1 MSVSSEIARIK
12 TNISNAYTACE
23 SKGAALPQTQNSA
36 NLAAAI
42 AGISSGVP
50 VETLSYNQMNE
61 HAGGY
66 YSEVTYDPSD
76 YTDSSITDYVI
87 SDDSDESDSKP
98 LGATIQIPSAGTL
111 TVTDGK
117 RSVSQAVSAG
127 SFTIYNVTP
136 GNVGNYV
143 VRNSLDEVIAAG
155 ILKPTG
161 GLRMLSIPHMFNV
174 RDLGG
179 WTCDGGT
186 VKYGMLI
193 RGGHLKNINASDAAV
208 LHDFLGIRAELSL
221 MLESEENHTASPI
234 GADVDFRRIDGPM
247 YTLGSGGWQ
256 EEALRQI
263 LDYVMD
269 SVTDNKPLYF
279 HCYYG
284 ADRTGTVAFILS
296 ALLGVSQSDT
306 DKDYEMTC
314 FQSGTSTDSEARCR
328 NESEWRN
335 YMAEFSVYPGNT
347 MRDKV
352 VYYVQSLGITIE
364 KINAY
369 RAAMINGTPGT
380 LTNLAGSVSVTNT
393 LTGATTDNSDIS
405 AIKFQPYRAKIRPTP
420 GKVITGVTVTMG
432 DTDISN
438 QVFSGTETIFKHAV
452 SYNLTD
458 CYLIDNPIR
467 KAVVNKECFCCQ
479 IRANAGYTL
488 DGATVSITM
497 GGIDMSNYYKDGTI
511 QIPKVTGNIT
521 VTVTAAE
528 SASNYNNLV
537 PTAIDANGTI
547 YNGVGYEDG
556 LRMNSSG
563 GTASL
568 TGSTATGFIS
578 ASRGDVVRFTGVA
591 WNAADVGNVD
601 PSNCYIHEYDS
612 NFVQKGSVR
621 ADRNTLT
628 KEGDVYVYT
637 LTYSSAYIRLN
648 GIGNGADLIVTVN
661 EPID

>member
-1 MSVSSEIARIK
+1 MALTDKLTAIGNAIRTKTGGSALIPLSDMPAEILSIE
-12 TNISNAYTACE
+12 T
-23 SKGAALPQTQNSA
+23 
-36 NLAAAI
+36 
-42 AGISSGVP
+42 SSGVP

-76 YTDSSITDYVI
+76 YTNSSITDYVI

-98 LGATIQIPSAGTL
+98 SGATIQIPSAGTL

-314 FQSGTSTDSEARCR
+314 FQSGTSTDSEARRR

-432 DTDISN
+432 GTDISN

-458 CYLIDNPIR
+458 CYVTENPIR

-528 SASNYNNLV
+528 SASNYNNKV
-537 PTAIDANGTI
+537 PGSTDGNNGT
-547 YNGVGYEDG
+547 YNNPLGYMNG
-556 LRMNSSG
+556 MRLNSSG
-563 GTASL
+563 VPASYS
-568 TGSTATGFIS
+568 GSTVTGFIEVS
-578 ASRGDVVRFTGVA
+578 PGDVVRFTGVA
-591 WNAADVGNVD
+591 WNAADMANVSD
-601 PSNCYIHEYDS
+601 GENCYIHFYTAAYAQQ
-612 NFVQKGSVR
+612 NI
-621 ADRNTLT
+621 ALRNNSTTLT
-628 KEGDVYVYT
+628 KEGDVYSFT
-637 LTYSSAYIRLN
+637 IGSSSTKYIRLN